1 MEPYRS
7 FFPHAGLLL
16 PETERVAAKVVVL
29 PTGSA
34 IGDAEIHG
42 ICGIIRL
49 GAANGRVLRDALA
62 SRPMAAAAPLT
73 AL

>member
-34 IGDAEIHG
+34 IGDNEISG
-42 ICGIIRL
+42 ICQVIRL
-49 GAANGRVLRDALA
+49 ATANGRLLRDQLSAG
-62 SRPMAAAAPLT
+62 SKVAAAR
-73 AL
+73 